1 MKLKCATPLNTPIYK
16 LVTRPSPSKVI
27 SQATKEV
34 QSMVER
40 RNNILV
46 FNVPE
51 SECNMKNQV
60 VRDDT
65 NIFLELC
72 NIVEAGV
79 QESDIGTM
87 NRIGKKNQKMIIK
100 GKEKIVSRPLLITL
114 CNANVKHKVMK
125 NECKLGK
132 ADDKFRMMS
141 IKHDMTQEERDQD
154 KKLRAEAKDKQ
165 EINKSENFLY
175 LVKGMPWERHMQK
188 INIRKA
194 EQNLDQEGSVGPQE
208 TETA

>member
-1 MKLKCATPLNTPIYK
+1 MKKIEEQVNSRIDKVEHNLDKNRSEILEFKDEVIGEIKICNSIENPDIQISNP
-16 LVTRPSPSKVI
+16 PSPIKVI

-34 QSMVER
+34 QSKVER

-51 SECNMKNQV
+51 SECNVKNQV
-60 VRDDT
+60 VIDDT
-65 NIFLELC
+65 SIFLELC
-72 NIVEAGV
+72 NIVEVGV

-87 NRIGKKNQKMIIK
+87 KRIWKTNQKRIIK
-100 GKEKIVSRPLLITL
+100 GEEKIASRPLLMTF

-125 NECKLGK
+125 NECKLRK

-154 KKLRAEAKDKQ
+154 KKKQ
-165 EINKSENFLY
+165 EIDKS
-175 LVKGMPWERHMQK
+175 
-188 INIRKA
+188 
-194 EQNLDQEGSVGPQE
+194 
-208 TETA
+208 

>member
-1 MKLKCATPLNTPIYK
+1 
-16 LVTRPSPSKVI
+16 
-27 SQATKEV
+27 
-34 QSMVER
+34 MVER